1 MVQFLE
7 LNIGFIKALNMKT
20 IKYVLISLFVS
31 MILTS
36 YIQGQNTGAGNKYSI
51 GMRYGETS
59 GIDFRYNSTRNSGV
73 EILAGIWNDWLSITG
88 LYERYT
94 DAFKVEGLKWYYGA
108 GGHFAF
114 NTGTYYY
121 EGKYYN
127 RGDEYS
133 IGIDG
138 IIGLEYEI
146 PDLPFVISLD
156 LKPLIEISGNGHMY
170 FSPDPGIG
178 LRFTF

>member
-1 MVQFLE
+1 
-7 LNIGFIKALNMKT
+7 MKT
-20 IKYVLISLFVS
+20 IKYSFICLFVS

-36 YIQGQNTGAGNKYSI
+36 TAEGQNADRGKKFSV

-59 GIDFRYNSTRNSGV
+59 GVDFRYNSASNSGI
-73 EILAGIWNDWLSITG
+73 ELIAGIWNDWLSFTG
-88 LYERYT
+88 LYERNT
-94 DAFKVEGLKWYYGA
+94 GAFQLEGMKWYYGA
-108 GGHFAF
+108 GGHIGVK
-114 NTGTYYY
+114 TGTYYY

-127 RGDEYS
+127 RGDDYS

-138 IIGLEYEI
+138 IIGLEYKIPEI
-146 PDLPFVISLD
+146 PFIISFD
-156 LKPLIEISGNGHMY
+156 LKPLIEISGNGNMY